1 MKKIALLGVA
11 ILVIALMAATTQVLA
26 SPLTVTAK
34 GTGNPHD
41 TGATPTGDATHGPPA
56 GNPNPSLATPGAEAT
71 AHAGLQHGKPE
82 IYRGT
87 IASVNST
94 SLMLTLDD
102 GSSLTIG
109 LTPDTKIKV
118 PGPQSAGDTLAM
130 GQHVMVMAFRDSGNN
145 LVARMVVVI
154 PGQPQRVHRV
164 GTVTS
169 YTPGSSITIKASDG
183 SSSTFTLTTDT
194 KILPQDQAANLKVGS
209 LVTIIAPRVPSS
221 TTWTAIGIVVHPSQ

>member
-1 MKKIALLGVA
+1 MKKITLLGAA
-11 ILVIALMAATTQVLA
+11 ILLIALMAATTQVLA

-41 TGATPTGDATHGPPA
+41 TGASPTADATHGPPA

-71 AHAGLQHGKPE
+71 AHAGLHGKPE
-82 IYRGT
+82 IFRGT

-102 GSSLTIG
+102 GSSQTIG

-118 PGPQSAGDTLAM
+118 PGPHSAGDTLAM

-164 GTVTS
+164 GTVTF
-169 YTPGSSITIKASDG
+169 YTPGSSITIKSADG
-183 SSSTFTLTTDT
+183 SSSTFALTTDT
-194 KILPQDQAANLKVGS
+194 KILPQDQAANLKVGA
-209 LVTIIAPRVPSS
+209 LVTIIAPRVPAS
-221 TTWTAIGIVVHPSQ
+221 TIWTAIGIVVHPSQ